1 LELRVART
9 FEAIAGIHTAI
20 EDFCAQRAISESA
33 TFAVKLVVEELFT
46 NLVKYNRGGGE
57 TILLGLERTDDRLII
72 RLTDH
77 DVDSFD
83 PAQVPPVDVS
93 APLATRRAGGL
104 GLHLVRSYVD
114 EFDYEYT
121 DRTMRITAIKILE
134 ADDV

>member
-1 LELRVART
+1 MELRVARN
-9 FEAIAGIHTAI
+9 FEAIAGIHAVI
-20 EDFCAQRAISESA
+20 EDFCERRAISESA
-33 TFAVKLVVEELFT
+33 AFAVNLVVEELFT
-46 NLVKYNRGGGE
+46 NLVKYNRGGGQ
-57 TILLGLERTDDRLII
+57 TILLELERADDRLVI
-72 RLTDH
+72 RLTDY